1 MRGLVRLY
9 PRAWRE
15 RYGAEFAELIS
26 NLARERSR
34 AGRLWLAVDVVRGAL
49 DAQWQ
54 RRPNM
59 RIDPAVRRG
68 FVDGLV
74 IAVVLATLLVLGNVV
89 FPAGPNE
96 SDDDPE
102 YLVQL
107 AAAYLIVTALLIAI
121 GARGRRRSDRP
132 WAGAK
137 AGGVAGLVMI
147 LVVLVTIIVVDNAF
161 FSIVSQQHDKRMAF
175 AASGWSSMRA
185 FVNFQILTGA
195 LVMTPVATVVGGLLG
210 SLGGAVFRPRSA

>member
-1 MRGLVRLY
+1 
-9 PRAWRE
+9 
-15 RYGAEFAELIS
+15 
-26 NLARERSR
+26 
-34 AGRLWLAVDVVRGAL
+34 
-49 DAQWQ
+49 
-54 RRPNM
+54 
-59 RIDPAVRRG
+59 VRRG